1 MRRQSMS
8 RVTGGVHC
16 TPDWNMSTCTV
27 QYSTVLYPGTAAQQ
41 RVNVRRQ
48 TPNDLEMHARHG
60 KGASTN
66 LDADTR
72 GSICG
77 VEISS
82 EAE

>member
-8 RVTGGVHC
+8 RVTGGVHYC
-16 TPDWNMSTCTV
+16 TPDWNMSTSSV
-27 QYSTVLYPGTAAQQ
+27 QYSTVPGNSGSTTHERA
-41 RVNVRRQ
+41 
-48 TPNDLEMHARHG
+48 TSKPKDLRMQG